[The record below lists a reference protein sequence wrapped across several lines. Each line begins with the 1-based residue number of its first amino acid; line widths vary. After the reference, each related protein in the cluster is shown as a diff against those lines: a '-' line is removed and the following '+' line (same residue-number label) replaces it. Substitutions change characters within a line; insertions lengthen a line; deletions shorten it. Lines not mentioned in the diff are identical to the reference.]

1 MNGEFHARLG
11 RKFPADLRSQCNGC
25 AHEVISEHG
34 DPLRWA
40 KLYFSKFLAAV
51 ISGSALSV
59 ASVRMEDEDGTVFE
73 GDSGWLSR
81 CEALVEQVETRLGIV
96 VWDRFAD
103 GLPGGA
109 MGSKVSMSKGG
120 SGGGGR

>member
-51 ISGSALSV
+51 ISGAALSA
-59 ASVRMEDEDGTVFE
+59 ASVGVEDKDGTAFK
-73 GDSGWLSR
+73 GDFDWL
-81 CEALVEQVETRLGIV
+81 
-96 VWDRFAD
+96 
-103 GLPGGA
+103 
-109 MGSKVSMSKGG
+109 
-120 SGGGGR
+120 